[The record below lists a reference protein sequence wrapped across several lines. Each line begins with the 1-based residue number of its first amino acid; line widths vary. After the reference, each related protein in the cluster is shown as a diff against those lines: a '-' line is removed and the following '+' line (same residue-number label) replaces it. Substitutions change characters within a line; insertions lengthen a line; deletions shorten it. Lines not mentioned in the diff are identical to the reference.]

1 MNFVR
6 ETEAKLKA
14 AADLV
19 RSGRDDLVDKIQGA
33 LERSKQLEK
42 ELAALKG
49 KMASAAGGDLA
60 SQAKEVKGVKVIA
73 ARLEGVEGN
82 DLRTLMDQLK
92 NKLGSGIVLLGSAS
106 GDKVSL
112 IAGVTAD
119 LTGKVKAGE
128 LVNFVATQVGGKGG
142 GRPDMAQAGGTQ
154 PGNLPAA
161 VDSVL
166 GWVEGKL

>member
-6 ETEAKLKA
+6 ETEAKLRA

-19 RSGRDDLVDKIQGA
+19 RSGRDDLVDKVQGV
-33 LERSKQLEK
+33 LDRSKQLEK

-60 SQAKEVKGVKVIA
+60 GQAKDVKGVKVIA
-73 ARLEGVEGN
+73 AKLDGVEGN

-92 NKLGSGIVLLGSAS
+92 DKLGSGIVLLGSAN

-154 PGNLPAA
+154 PANLPAA

-166 GWVEGKL
+166 AWVEGKL